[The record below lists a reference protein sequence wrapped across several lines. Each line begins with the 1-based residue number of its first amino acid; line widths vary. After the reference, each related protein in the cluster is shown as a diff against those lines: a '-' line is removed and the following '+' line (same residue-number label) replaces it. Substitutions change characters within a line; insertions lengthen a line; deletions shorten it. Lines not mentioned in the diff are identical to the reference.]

1 MTKLLGLVAML
12 ALAACSER
20 DFDDDF
26 SFERINPDTLN
37 EHPFYSQV
45 TTVSGDATFV
55 YVAGQTDRAVEYRIG
70 SNECRHAD
78 WRGQVAGVTENVEKA
93 LTAAGAGWDDV
104 VFIRRFVLDMVAYR
118 SALTD
123 SDNPLPVVWQD
134 RPPPPSTLIEVGALS
149 EPCQL
154 LEVDVFA
161 IVPAAQLD
169 H

>member
-1 MTKLLGLVAML
+1 MTKSLSLGVML
-12 ALAACSER
+12 ALVACSGS
-20 DFDDDF
+20 DFDDEF
-26 SFERINPDTLN
+26 RFERINPDSLN

-45 TTVSGDATFV
+45 TTVSGDAKFV

-78 WRGQVAGVTENVEKA
+78 WRGQVIGVNENVGLA
-93 LTAAGAGWDDV
+93 LRAAGAGWDDV

-118 SALTD
+118 SALTATD
-123 SDNPLPVVWQD
+123 DPLPAVWQD
-134 RPPPPSTLIEVGALS
+134 RAPPPSTLIEVGALS

-161 IVPAAQLD
+161 VVPAEE
-169 H
+169 